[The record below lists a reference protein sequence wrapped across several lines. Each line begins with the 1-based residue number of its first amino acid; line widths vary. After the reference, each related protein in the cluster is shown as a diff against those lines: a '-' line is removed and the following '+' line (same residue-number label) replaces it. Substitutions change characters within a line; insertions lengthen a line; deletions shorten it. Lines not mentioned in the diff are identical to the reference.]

1 VKALVLGL
9 LVLLVPATAHAGEID
24 PATVQLWDVVYTNDG
39 SVVKGV
45 IVEEIPGTSYKLTLA
60 GGGSL
65 VIQMANVQRITRELN
80 PSFAAGAPVVG
91 AAASAT
97 GTATATA
104 VAPPVHAASGIRI
117 GILPGVAVHSEVDD
131 ATFLL
136 AARAGYELGLE
147 QWGVTPSFAAIFA
160 PGTAVYGGDSFGLA
174 GSVRAAYRAYS
185 VAPVVGFGMGV
196 DFVSGDPS
204 LATYMTLGLD
214 LMVHRRAALMIEGRL
229 HRGFGGTYT
238 DTLQM
243 AAVGMGVEI
252 RL

>member
-1 VKALVLGL
+1 MKALVVCFLI
-9 LVLLVPATAHAGEID
+9 VLAPSLARAQEID
-24 PATVQLWDVVYTNDG
+24 PAKVQLWDVAYTSDG

-45 IVEEIPGTSYKLTLA
+45 IVEEIPGTSYKLALP

-65 VIQMANVQRITRELN
+65 VVQMANVQRITRELN
-80 PSFAAGAPVVG
+80 PSFVAGAPVGG

-97 GTATATA
+97 ASVAATPVQAT
-104 VAPPVHAASGIRI
+104 SGIRI

-136 AARAGYELGLE
+136 AARGGYELGFN
-147 QWGVTPSFAAIFA
+147 QWGVTPSFVAIYA
-160 PGTAVYGGDSFGLA
+160 PGTSEYGNDSFGFA
-174 GSVRAAYRAYS
+174 ASVRAAYRAWS

-214 LMVHRRAALMIEGRL
+214 LMVHRKASLMIEGRL

>member
-1 VKALVLGL
+1 MKALLICVL
-9 LVLLVPATAHAGEID
+9 LVLVPLTARAGEID
-24 PATVQLWDVVYTNDG
+24 PATVQLWDVVYTSDG

-45 IVEEIPGTSYKLTLA
+45 IVEEVPGTSYKLALA

-65 VIQMANVQRITRELN
+65 VVQMANVQRITRELN
-80 PSFAAGAPVVG
+80 PSFNV
-91 AAASAT
+91 
-97 GTATATA
+97 
-104 VAPPVHAASGIRI
+104 VAPTSGVTASSTAPAAPAVKAASGIRI

-136 AARAGYELGLE
+136 AARAGYELGLD

-160 PGTAVYGGDSFGLA
+160 PGTAVYGGESFGFA
-174 GSVRAAYRAYS
+174 GSVRAAYRAWS

>member
-1 VKALVLGL
+1 MKALVIG
-9 LVLLVPATAHAGEID
+9 LVLVLTPLTARAGEID

-45 IVEEIPGTSYKLTLA
+45 IVEEIPGTSYKLALA

-97 GTATATA
+97 ATA
-104 VAPPVHAASGIRI
+104 VAPPVQAASGIRI

-136 AARAGYELGLE
+136 TARAGYELGLN
-147 QWGVTPSFAAIFA
+147 QWGVTPSFAAMYA
-160 PGTAVYGGDSFGLA
+160 PATAVYGGDSFGFA

-204 LATYMTLGLD
+204 LATYMTLGID